1 MDVKA
6 KINFL
11 RQTPRKVRLVA
22 DLVRGKGVEEALNIL
37 QFTKRRAATPIA
49 KLIRSAISNADQKG
63 GINVDNLVVKTL
75 TVDQGPMYKRYLPRA
90 RGHAT
95 PIQKKTSHVIL
106 VLSEGA
112 IEG

>member
-11 RQTPRKVRLVA
+11 RIAPRKVRLVA
-22 DLVRGKGVEEALNIL
+22 NLIRGKGVEDALNIL
-37 QFTKRRAATPIA
+37 QLTKQKAAIPLA
-49 KLIRSAISNADQKG
+49 KLIKSAISNADVKG
-63 GINVDNLVVKTL
+63 GINVDSLIIKKL

-95 PIQKKTSHVIL
+95 QIQKKTSHVSL
-106 VLSEGA
+106 VLSEGE
-112 IEG
+112 I